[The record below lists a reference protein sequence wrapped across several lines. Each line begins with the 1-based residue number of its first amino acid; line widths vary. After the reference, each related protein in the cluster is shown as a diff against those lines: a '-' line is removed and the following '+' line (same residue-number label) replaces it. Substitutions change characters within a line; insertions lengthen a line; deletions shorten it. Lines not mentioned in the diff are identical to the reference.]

1 MPETLQKAKQSLRR
15 RAQRFLTTDLYGR
28 REVGEFCK
36 EVSEVGDVAIFG
48 GMLRDLLLDGNEGFR
63 SDIDLVID
71 TENISLLQGVLG
83 PYSPH
88 RTAFGGYRVAL
99 QKWVVDLWPLQWTW
113 AIRSGHV
120 SSDSLSDLTRTTF
133 FNWDAIVYELRS
145 GAIHCAP
152 RYVDELN
159 NRLLSINLAVNPNP
173 EGAAIRALR
182 MAVTKQARL
191 SFVLA
196 EYVADVLE
204 SVGVDALI
212 EKEQRKHRPVRISAE
227 TMNCF
232 LESFRRI
239 KAVGSTEPMILAARQ
254 VELDLSFAEPSP
266 QPAKPDADF
275 DSRRTVSKRA

>member
-1 MPETLQKAKQSLRR
+1 M
-15 RAQRFLTTDLYGR
+15 
-28 REVGEFCK
+28 GEFCK
-36 EVSEVGDVAIFG
+36 HVSDVGDVAIFG
-48 GMLRDLLLDGNEGFR
+48 GMLRDLLLEGNDKFR
-63 SDIDLVID
+63 SDIDLVINTD
-71 TENISLLQGVLG
+71 NISSLQRVLA
-83 PYSPH
+83 PYSPD
-88 RTAFGGYRVAL
+88 RTAFGGYRIAL
-99 QKWVVDLWPLQWTW
+99 RKWVVDLWPLQWTW

-120 SSDSLSDLTRTTF
+120 RSDSLSDLTRTTF

-196 EYVADVLE
+196 EYVADVVE
-204 SVGVDALI
+204 SVGVDALL
-212 EKEQRKHRPVRISAE
+212 EKEQRKHRQLRISAE

-232 LESFRRI
+232 LESYRRM

-254 VELDLSFAEPSP
+254 VELDLSVAELPPHSSR
-266 QPAKPDADF
+266 ADADF
-275 DSRRTVSKRA
+275 DSRTVSKPA